1 MSARDIALMSREL
14 MTRYPQIKDYCT
26 VWMENIT
33 HTTARGS
40 SEFGLTNT
48 NKLIRQ
54 YEYATGLKTGSTGK
68 AKFCVSATASK
79 NGVDLIAVIMGAE
92 DSKSRFKDAVTL
104 LNYGFGKCQIYKAK
118 ERKLPVVLVKGGK
131 EDHLKIQYEEGF
143 TYVDTEGSDLSKVEE
158 VTEIPDEVK
167 APVKK
172 GETVGRICYRIN
184 GKEIGSVNLIASTP
198 VEKADFGDYLKK
210 IWKKLL

>member
-1 MSARDIALMSREL
+1 M
-14 MTRYPQIKDYCT
+14 
-26 VWMENIT
+26 
-33 HTTARGS
+33 
-40 SEFGLTNT
+40 
-48 NKLIRQ
+48 
-54 YEYATGLKTGSTGK
+54 
-68 AKFCVSATASK
+68 
-79 NGVDLIAVIMGAE
+79 
-92 DSKSRFKDAVTL
+92 
-104 LNYGFGKCQIYKAK
+104 NYGFGKCQIYKAK

-172 GETVGRICYRIN
+172 GDTIGRICYRIS

-198 VEKADFGDYLKK
+198 VEKADFGDYLKR

>member
-1 MSARDIALMSREL
+1 M
-14 MTRYPQIKDYCT
+14 
-26 VWMENIT
+26 
-33 HTTARGS
+33 
-40 SEFGLTNT
+40 
-48 NKLIRQ
+48 
-54 YEYATGLKTGSTGK
+54 
-68 AKFCVSATASK
+68 
-79 NGVDLIAVIMGAE
+79 DLIAVIMGAE

-118 ERKLPVVLVKGGK
+118 ERKLPSVLVKGGK

-172 GETVGRICYRIN
+172 GDTVGRICYRIN
-184 GKEIGSVNLIASTP
+184 GKGIGSVNLIASTP

>member
-1 MSARDIALMSREL
+1 MVLQNLAM
-14 MTRYPQIKDYCT
+14 
-26 VWMENIT
+26 
-33 HTTARGS
+33 
-40 SEFGLTNT
+40 TNT

-158 VTEIPDEVK
+158 VTDIPDEVK

-172 GETVGRICYRIN
+172 WGHNWPDLLSDKRERNRIHKSDCFNTCGKGRFWRL
-184 GKEIGSVNLIASTP
+184 S
-198 VEKADFGDYLKK
+198 KK